1 MAATMKGSEAEMRY
15 LFLVGSESLA
25 APQEVAVMQREIPGW
40 TEEME
45 RRGVLLL
52 GRPLDLPQTAATVRV
67 RDGETLVTDGPF
79 AETKEFIA
87 GFDLVECAD
96 LDEAIEVAAKGPV
109 SWFKTIEIRTFADG
123 PWLGER
129 AAAFGRGGG
138 GSAYLLA
145 VWTGGTAAAPPGAQA
160 VTREVKAWRQNLQA
174 RGLHILGAELED
186 PDTATTLRVRGGKT
200 LLGDGTFIKTG
211 EFITGIDVIS
221 CADRQQAIQLAAA
234 HPAVRSHAIE
244 VRPFQ
249 NG

>member
-1 MAATMKGSEAEMRY
+1 MKY
-15 LFLVGSESLA
+15 LFLVGSEGLA

-40 TEEME
+40 AEEME

-52 GRPLDLPQTAATVRV
+52 GRPLDLPQTAAAVRV
-67 RDGETLVTDGPF
+67 RDGETLVSDGPF
-79 AETKEFIA
+79 AEAKEWIA

-96 LDEAIEVAAKGPV
+96 LGEAIEVAAKGPV
-109 SWFKTIEIRTFADG
+109 SWFKTIEIRLFADG

-129 AAAFGRGGG
+129 ASAFGRGRDGAA
-138 GSAYLLA
+138 SPYLLA
-145 VWTGGTAAAPPGAQA
+145 VWTAGTAAAAHAEQA
-160 VTREVKAWRQNLQA
+160 VTRDVQAWRQDLQA
-174 RGLHILGAELED
+174 RGLHILGAELQG

-200 LLGDGTFIKTG
+200 LLGDGTFLKTG
-211 EFITGIDVIS
+211 DFITGIDIVS

-234 HPAVRSHAIE
+234 HPAARYHPIE